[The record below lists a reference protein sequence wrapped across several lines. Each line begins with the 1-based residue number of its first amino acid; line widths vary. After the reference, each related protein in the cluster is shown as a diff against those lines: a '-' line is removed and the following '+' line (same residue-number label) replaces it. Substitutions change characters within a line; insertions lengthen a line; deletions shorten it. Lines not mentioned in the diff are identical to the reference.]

1 MIDVDELKGRWV
13 AKRYTQE
20 KIAEYL
26 GISPKTLHLRLKK
39 GVLGSDDIEKL
50 IKLLDIKDPMRVFF
64 AQNITQQVT
73 GTRDTA

>member
-1 MIDVDELKGRWV
+1 MINVDELKGCWV
-13 AKRYTQE
+13 SKRYTQE

-64 AQNITQQVT
+64 AQDVT
-73 GTRDTA
+73 HHVTDTRDTA